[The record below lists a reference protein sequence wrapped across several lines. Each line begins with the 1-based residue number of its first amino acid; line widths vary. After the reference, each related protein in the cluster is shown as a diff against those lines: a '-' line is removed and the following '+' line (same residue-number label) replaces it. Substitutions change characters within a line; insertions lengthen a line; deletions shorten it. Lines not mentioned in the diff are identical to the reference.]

1 MIAFKYEQQGN
12 MIKRELISKVAKETK
27 HKTDDIRPFVLKTLD
42 YIADALA
49 DGKTVELR
57 DFGIFKIKVRQER
70 KGRNPNKPKDEV
82 VIPKRAVVAFRAGKA
97 LKEKINKLDIAKLK
111 KVK

>member
-1 MIAFKYEQQGN
+1 
-12 MIKRELISKVAKETK
+12 MIKHELINKVAKATG
-27 HKTDDIRPFVLKTLD
+27 HKTDDVRPVVQKTLD

-49 DGKTVELR
+49 GGETIEIR

-70 KGRNPNKPKDEV
+70 KGRNPNKPKNEV
-82 VIPKRAVVAFRAGKA
+82 IIPKRPVVSFRAGKA
-97 LKEKINKLDIAKLK
+97 LKDRINKLDIAKLK